1 MAQELS
7 NYLAQELSNYLAQE
21 LSNYLGATVYAFQ
34 RRSNFANT
42 WKDNGDKNYTKDYI
56 KIEDEDVSNPI
67 CPLDWFRKDWDL
79 ALWNKNGAYYP
90 PKSGSSPPD
99 LPEGFFMFKK
109 NEEPI
114 KIE

>member
-1 MAQELS
+1 MIRNERHALIVVGTS
-7 NYLAQELSNYLAQE
+7 YKLAPA
-21 LSNYLGATVYAFQ
+21 GV
-34 RRSNFANT
+34 
-42 WKDNGDKNYTKDYI
+42 W
-56 KIEDEDVSNPI
+56 
-67 CPLDWFRKDWDL
+67 PLDWFRKDWDL

-114 KIE
+114 LKG